1 MLGALRLE
9 ADLALVGFGLT
20 GRADIHGRVP
30 EGIETGRTFPAA
42 VALRA
47 WARGLTWPSA
57 EWFGGPIDVVHGTNF
72 VVPPARRAAEVV
84 TVHDLTAVRFPELCT
99 PNTLRYPDLVRR
111 AVRRGAWVHT
121 PSAFVADEVRDVFGA
136 ERVRAI
142 AHGVA
147 PIDGDPA
154 IGRKL
159 AGRDRYVLA
168 LGTVEPRKDLPLL
181 VRAFDVVAAQ
191 DRDVALVI
199 AGPDGWGAT
208 RLADT
213 IRASPHADRIVR
225 LGYVAGSDRD
235 GLLAGAAV
243 FVYPSVYE
251 GFGLP
256 VLEAMA
262 AGTPVITTA
271 AGGIAEIVGDI
282 AVTVPPSDVEALA
295 GGLSSVLAGTSISP
309 ANADR
314 GRAHAAGFTWER
326 CGEALLGLYREAAS
340 CA

>member
-9 ADLALVGFGLT
+9 PGLALVGFGLT
-20 GRADIHGRVP
+20 GRAGIHGTVP

-57 EWFGGPIDVVHGTNF
+57 EWFAGPIDVVHGTNF
-72 VVPPARRAAEVV
+72 VVPPGRRAAEVV

-99 PNTLRYPDLVRR
+99 PTTLRYPDLVRR

-121 PSAFVADEVRDVFGA
+121 PSAFVADEVRDAFGA

-142 AHGVA
+142 AHGVDR
-147 PIDGDPA
+147 IDGDPA

-168 LGTVEPRKDLPLL
+168 LGTVEPRKALPVL
-181 VRAFDVVAAQ
+181 VRAFDVVASH
-191 DRDVALVI
+191 DPDVSLVI
-199 AGPDGWGAT
+199 AGPDGWDAT
-208 RLADT
+208 RLADA
-213 IRASPHADRIVR
+213 IAASPHADRIVR

-243 FVYPSVYE
+243 FAYPSVYE

-262 AGTPVITTA
+262 AGTPVVTTA
-271 AGGIAEIVGDI
+271 AGGIAEIASDI
-282 AVTVPPSDVEALA
+282 AVTVPPGDAEALA
-295 GGLSSVLAGTSISP
+295 GALSSVLAGSSVGH
-309 ANADR
+309 ALVER
-314 GRAHAAGFTWER
+314 GRAHAAAFTWDR
-326 CGEALLGLYREAAS
+326 CGAALLALYREAAS